1 MFNALNSVRSMIA
14 QDQQRAQDMVTE
26 LSDLLRYTLQ
36 SGHRSKV
43 PLSDELGAVQN
54 YLVLERTRFEDRMD
68 YVLDVAS
75 DTLACEVPP
84 MLLQTL
90 VENAM
95 KHGIARLPEGGKII
109 IRAHLEGGELRLA
122 VLNSGQLTEGSGGTR
137 LGLDN
142 ARRRLQLLF
151 GNAARLELS
160 NRDAH
165 HVLATV
171 AVPVP

>member
-26 LSDLLRYTLQ
+26 LSDLLRCTLQ
-36 SGHRSKV
+36 SGRRSKV
-43 PLSDELGAVQN
+43 PLSDELS

-68 YVLDVAS
+68 YALDVAPE
-75 DTLACEVPP
+75 TLVCEMPP

-90 VENAM
+90 VENGM

-137 LGLDN
+137 LSLTT
-142 ARRRLQLLF
+142 R
-151 GNAARLELS
+151 AAVSSFCLAMRPAS
-160 NRDAH
+160 N
-165 HVLATV
+165 
-171 AVPVP
+171 